1 MSVEMVHCRQLGVSL
16 LHRYTGGSV
25 EVQTDKGHRQQ
36 PVSSVQEYNLHLVGA
51 LDKSN
56 GFSYQLPSLDP

>member
-1 MSVEMVHCRQLGVSL
+1 MSVEMMHCRQLGGDL
-16 LHRYTGGSV
+16 LQLYTGGSV
-25 EVQTDKGHRQQ
+25 EVQTDKGHRQR
-36 PVSSVQEYNLHLVGA
+36 PMSSVPEYHLHLVGA